1 MEQKTLSAEPRRS
14 FSNEFKLQMV
24 KLALQLGTSVA
35 NSPVAAPARAL
46 FSCTT
51 ASVAFTTA

>member
-24 KLALQLGTSVA
+24 KLALQPG
-35 NSPVAAPARAL
+35 
-46 FSCTT
+46 
-51 ASVAFTTA
+51 ASVARIAR

>member
-24 KLALQLGTSVA
+24 KLALQPS
-35 NSPVAAPARAL
+35 
-46 FSCTT
+46 
-51 ASVAFTTA
+51 ASVARIAREHDISNRLI